1 MSKTKKQTIYFY
13 RLLLKENKSAIT
25 LEKILEQY
33 INNNKNKTFSI
44 KKNEKEI
51 WIDTNF
57 DLNKDFLFFRY
68 EVSNF
73 GTRESIKDRISKKEV
88 GYLDENQYL
97 EKFQCVVLRKIDNNT
112 YDIAFQNIQ
121 EGIRF
126 NKLFL
131 NLKSF
136 FEKIKN
142 NNINEL
148 KNANLVSLIFY
159 QIDFINKLNKIKNFK
174 KMIIDG
180 KVSNSPEFNYANIQT
195 NDNEIDIKTH
205 HIDII
210 KTKFNKPYFIPV
222 TTLKKLLEDQFK
234 KYDKVKIILEG
245 EGEQNKNLK
254 LLSDDIQITTK
265 IEIEKLEGNKLNYS
279 DLKKKMIESF
289 KFLDDMNAIA
299 IENK

>member
-13 RLLLKENKSAIT
+13 RLLLKENKSATT

-88 GYLDENQYL
+88 GYLGENQYL

-148 KNANLVSLIFY
+148 KNVDLVSLVFY

-174 KMIIDG
+174 KMTIDG

-195 NDNEIDIKTH
+195 NDNE
-205 HIDII
+205 IDII

-234 KYDKVKIILEG
+234 KYDNVKIILEG

>member
-13 RLLLKENKSAIT
+13 RLLLKENKSATT

-33 INNNKNKTFSI
+33 INSNKNKTFSI

-148 KNANLVSLIFY
+148 KNVDLVSLVFY

-210 KTKFNKPYFIPV
+210 KTKFNQPYFIPV

-234 KYDKVKIILEG
+234 KYDNVKIILEG

>member
-13 RLLLKENKSAIT
+13 RLLLKENKSATT

-97 EKFQCVVLRKIDNNT
+97 EKFQCVVL
-112 YDIAFQNIQ
+112 
-121 EGIRF
+121 
-126 NKLFL
+126 

-142 NNINEL
+142 NNTNEL
-148 KNANLVSLIFY
+148 KNVDLVSLVFY

-174 KMIIDG
+174 KMTIDG

-234 KYDKVKIILEG
+234 KYDNVKIILEG